1 MISLV
6 TGILVFILTALI
18 SVRLK
23 RPRRSGKATDIVI
36 DWYFALLY
44 PWAFGVGVWFIL
56 FLIEYS

>member
-6 TGILVFILTALI
+6 TGILVFFLTALI

-23 RPRRSGKATDIVI
+23 RPRCSGKATDIAV
-36 DWYFALLY
+36 DWFLALLY

-56 FLIEYS
+56 FLIEYC

>member
-6 TGILVFILTALI
+6 TGILVFLLTAVI
-18 SVRLK
+18 FVRRVKPKLT
-23 RPRRSGKATDIVI
+23 GKFVDIVI

-56 FLIEYS
+56 FLIEHS